1 MVFSKPQRMP
11 IRRLA
16 QVSRHSIASIPS
28 CINLYLSPPFL
39 RLWHPCTGFNWI
51 MDVVSVTASLTALV
65 TLAIQSTKVIS
76 QAVQQIRGGPVH
88 VQHLATKAD
97 ALHQTLQQ
105 LSAFIN
111 EADLTSCSDVS
122 RLFTNLQRLVEAC
135 AEDLKTLTRKLR
147 CLQEAIGGNHVRR
160 AWAVLK
166 ALLGEKELEHMWKVL
181 QSHRETLNSQLIIIS
196 T

>member
-1 MVFSKPQRMP
+1 
-11 IRRLA
+11 
-16 QVSRHSIASIPS
+16 
-28 CINLYLSPPFL
+28 
-39 RLWHPCTGFNWI
+39 
-51 MDVVSVTASLTALV
+51 MDVVSVTASLTALI

-105 LSAFIN
+105 LSALIN

-122 RLFTNLQRLVEAC
+122 RLFTNLQGLVEAC
-135 AEDLKTLTRKLR
+135 AEDLKTITRKLR

-181 QSHRETLNSQLIIIS
+181 QSHRETLNSQLIMIS